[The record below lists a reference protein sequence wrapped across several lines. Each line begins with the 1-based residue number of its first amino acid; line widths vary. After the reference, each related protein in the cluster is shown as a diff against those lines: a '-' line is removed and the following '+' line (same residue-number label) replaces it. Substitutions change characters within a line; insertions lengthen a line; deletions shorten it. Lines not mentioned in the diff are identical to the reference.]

1 MDNLTITIPEEE
13 FSLLIDSLIY
23 IQSNIPDHKNRA
35 YDLLAVTI
43 QAMQA
48 MRRSAVNVNQSINK
62 E

>member
-1 MDNLTITIPEEE
+1 MNNLAITIPEEE

-23 IQSNIPDHKNRA
+23 IQSSIPDHKNRA

-43 QAMQA
+43 QEMQA
-48 MRRSAVNVNQSINK
+48 MRRAAVNINQGIYK